1 MEPAAMPSPPNGIMA
16 SFKPFNPSIGQP
28 QPGQA
33 GPGFPPGLT
42 PTRGPIHKPHTGR
55 QAPGGLGNT
64 EVVPFDAINM
74 PAGVR
79 SLPFSRKTLK
89 HFVVPVQPRQQRD
102 QTPGRRGRSEK
113 GEKKNGEAAASV
125 LDAPVDLATHAEA
138 AFDPRDVLERKLGQS
153 REKDREAREEVEKK
167 LKEHAVLDAVSTML
181 RARREVEARQQGGL
195 PAADLFKS
203 NKLKNSVA
211 QILGS
216 LIRNRMG
223 EIRGEFTHVQ
233 EAVEVG
239 DPSLEPQRGLR
250 RELRIIIGAPR
261 DSEVETELS
270 VAVMARALQRH
281 APDCFSEMA
290 DVICSQMVGATLNQ
304 DNLRK
309 NPVRNRGAYALAI
322 SDSKCFM
329 QLRSTMSVAR
339 QLLVNLSEIKP

>member
-1 MEPAAMPSPPNGIMA
+1 MA

-33 GPGFPPGLT
+33 GQGFPPGLT
-42 PTRGPIHKPHTGR
+42 PARGPHHKPHLGR
-55 QAPGGLGNT
+55 QTPGGLGNT
-64 EVVPFDAINM
+64 EVVPLDAINM

-79 SLPFSRKTLK
+79 SLAFARKTLK
-89 HFVVPVQPRQQRD
+89 HFAVPVQPRQPREQAS
-102 QTPGRRGRSEK
+102 GRRGRSEK
-113 GEKKNGEAAASV
+113 GEKKDGSSALSLLE
-125 LDAPVDLATHAEA
+125 APVDEA
-138 AFDPRDVLERKLGQS
+138 GFDPKDVLERKLGQS
-153 REKDREAREEVEKK
+153 REKDREAREEVEQR
-167 LKEHAVLDAVSTML
+167 LSEHAVLDAVSTML
-181 RARREVEARQQGGL
+181 RARRDVEARRAGM
-195 PAADLFKS
+195 PPADLFKS
-203 NKLKNSVA
+203 NKLKNSVT

-223 EIRGEFTHVQ
+223 EIRGEFKRVQ
-233 EAVEVG
+233 EAAEVG

-281 APDCFSEMA
+281 APDCFIEMA

-329 QLRSTMSVAR
+329 QLRSTMNVSR
-339 QLLVNLSEIKP
+339 QLLVNLSQIKS